1 MKVFVAHLIVM
12 GILKKNSLEQY
23 WSRDSI
29 LNTPFFGHY
38 MSRNHFQNIL
48 WNLHVSNPD
57 ETNPLKGE
65 ADHYPLFLVMPM
77 VDMMQRNFHTKYRPG
92 KELSLDESMCPFKGR
107 VHFKCYNPKKPNR
120 FHIKLFMVSEPS
132 TGYICGFEV
141 YTGDASGQS
150 QGNVQE
156 VQDAS
161 KTSCTVLGLLDSV
174 QLLDMGHHVYFDNY
188 YNSPDLIDLL
198 YKRKTHACGTVRKN
212 QKSLPIAVTQ
222 AKLKQ
227 GETVFCHKNNL
238 LALKW
243 MDKREVYILSGLHKA
258 TNVISKKTNYK
269 GQKVMKPQPVFL
281 YNRYMSGV
289 DLTDQFL
296 QYYSFLH
303 KSVKWSKKFF
313 VHCLNM
319 VILNAHILHKKY
331 SDSKITHWQFRI
343 QLVKHMLSNA

>member
-1 MKVFVAHLIVM
+1 M
-12 GILKKNSLEQY
+12 
-23 WSRDSI
+23 
-29 LNTPFFGHY
+29 
-38 MSRNHFQNIL
+38 
-48 WNLHVSNPD
+48 
-57 ETNPLKGE
+57 
-65 ADHYPLFLVMPM
+65 
-77 VDMMQRNFHTKYRPG
+77 
-92 KELSLDESMCPFKGR
+92 
-107 VHFKCYNPKKPNR
+107 
-120 FHIKLFMVSEPS
+120 
-132 TGYICGFEV
+132 
-141 YTGDASGQS
+141 
-150 QGNVQE
+150 QE

-198 YKRKTHACGTVRKN
+198 YKTKTHECGTVRKN

-227 GETVFCHKNNL
+227 GETVFHCKNNL

-258 TNVISKKTNYK
+258 TNVISKKKTNYK

-281 YNRYMSGV
+281 HNRYMSGV

-319 VILNAHILHKKY
+319 VILNAHIFHKKY
-331 SDSKITHWQFRI
+331 LDSKTMHWQFRI